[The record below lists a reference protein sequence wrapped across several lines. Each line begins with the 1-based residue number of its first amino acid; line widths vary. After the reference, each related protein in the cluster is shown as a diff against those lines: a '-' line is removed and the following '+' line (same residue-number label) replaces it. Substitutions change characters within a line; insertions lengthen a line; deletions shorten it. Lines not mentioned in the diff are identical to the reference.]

1 VLAAAP
7 EAVPADPRALP
18 SAGLDVEADG
28 LEFGYIAGVPVLHDC
43 GLRIA
48 AGEVVALVGPTG
60 CGKTTLCELLAGLD
74 RPGHGSVRVGGI
86 DLAEASRADLRA
98 SVALVFQESFLF
110 TDTIANNISIG
121 KAGITEAGIDTDA
134 TRAAANDA
142 SMRWAAGI
150 AQVSGFVDSLPAG
163 YDTEIGERGVTVS
176 GGQRQRI
183 ALARALVRR
192 PRFLLL
198 DDATSAVDA
207 TVEARILRGLRD
219 ELDMT
224 TLIVA
229 HRVSTIAL
237 ADRVLF
243 MQKGR
248 IVATGTHVELLGTNR
263 DYEAMVRAYDQE
275 VA

>member
-1 VLAAAP
+1 
-7 EAVPADPRALP
+7 
-18 SAGLDVEADG
+18 
-28 LEFGYIAGVPVLHDC
+28 
-43 GLRIA
+43 
-48 AGEVVALVGPTG
+48 
-60 CGKTTLCELLAGLD
+60 
-74 RPGHGSVRVGGI
+74 VGGI
-86 DLAEASRADLRA
+86 DLTEVARGDLRA

-121 KAGITEAGIDTDA
+121 TEAIGSDSTGP
-134 TRAAANDA
+134 

-150 AQVSGFVDSLPAG
+150 SQVARFVESLPAG
-163 YDTEIGERGVTVS
+163 YETSIGERGVTVS

-207 TVEARILRGLRD
+207 TVEARILHGLRD

-243 MQKGR
+243 MQEGR
-248 IVATGTHVELLGTNR
+248 IVATGTHRELLATNG
-263 DYEAMVRAYDQE
+263 DYEAMVRAYEQE